1 MIRLQPWVYVVVLG
15 LVFIVYARLL
25 PARDRSAS
33 TGMVKEI
40 EETMEHFAAE
50 LEEENKQLLH
60 SVAKMKQEHEQQVS
74 KLSGKIEQLEKMSYD
89 LSQEW
94 KNLMLSKLNET
105 PVASAMQAAAVESE
119 RPQPK
124 PEAPA
129 EPVQANVPAAPSSPE
144 HETAV
149 SSNLRDRFRGLFDM
163 YDQGKST
170 EYIAKKL
177 GLNKGEVS
185 LIVQLAKQEEQGR
198 V

>member
-1 MIRLQPWVYVVVLG
+1 MQPWVYVVLLG
-15 LVFIVYARLL
+15 LVFIVFARLL
-25 PARDRSAS
+25 PGKERSAS

-50 LEEENKQLLH
+50 LEEENKQLLQ
-60 SVAKMKQEHEQQVS
+60 SVAKMKQEHEQQVG

-94 KNLMLSKLNET
+94 KNLIIGKLNEP
-105 PVASAMQAAAVESE
+105 PVAAAMQGAEAEPE
-119 RPQPK
+119 RMQ
-124 PEAPA
+124 PEA
-129 EPVQANVPAAPSSPE
+129 QAAPIPGKEPAAELPE
-144 HETAV
+144 REMSATEK
-149 SSNLRDRFRGLFDM
+149 LRDRFRSLFDM